1 MTTFDDR
8 ERAFETKFAHDEEL
22 RFRVIAR
29 RNRLLGAWA
38 ARLMGLSEAE
48 ADAYAKDVIRADFEE
63 AGEEDV
69 IRKLLGDLTAAG
81 VDTDETKIREA
92 LAHKEAEA
100 RRADHGADQPVM
112 AMAADEIERLIRDAI
127 PDAEVTITDLAGDG
141 DHYAARVVSAT
152 FAGMNRV
159 RQHQRVYAA
168 LGGAHGQRIAR
179 AAADHC
185 GAKGDDQ

>member
-8 ERAFETKFAHDEEL
+8 ERAFESKYAHDEEL

-81 VDTDETKIREA
+81 VDSDEARIREA

-100 RRADHGADQPVM
+100 RRQVMDQTN
-112 AMAADEIERLIRDAI
+112 L
-127 PDAEVTITDLAGDG
+127 
-141 DHYAARVVSAT
+141 
-152 FAGMNRV
+152 
-159 RQHQRVYAA
+159 
-168 LGGAHGQRIAR
+168 
-179 AAADHC
+179 
-185 GAKGDDQ
+185 